1 MKLVKS
7 SQQRKFVYDN
17 QEERLIHIEEMEQ
30 DGWSCSGK
38 VKEFTGNLYFAEQI
52 EDENNYV
59 YIGEF
64 YKEMSVN
71 EDEALVEYISD
82 DFYQCGKCGYD
93 EITYR
98 AKYCSGCG
106 KKIYFS

>member
-38 VKEFTGNLYFAEQI
+38 VKEFRGRYMNDDDVKN
-52 EDENNYV
+52 EDKYIYV
-59 YIGEF
+59 GEF
-64 YKEMSVN
+64 YKE
-71 EDEALVEYISD
+71 D
-82 DFYQCGKCGYD
+82 
-93 EITYR
+93 
-98 AKYCSGCG
+98 
-106 KKIYFS
+106 